1 MTHSWRRGDS
11 CHCRHYTLF
20 CFCFFPL
27 SSSSLTLCCSAG
39 LPPFLLPPPSP
50 QGPDFVEPKLQ
61 NCTSWSWRS
70 LPFLFVGLPVL
81 PLWSS
86 WTLGETSWC
95 TDSWGDNSLFFA
107 SVRVFFFGSPEGFSA
122 HLHCFSICSAA
133 LQVDLVIYRLQK
145 RPTHK
150 RNLQRKLARWHPT
163 WQRNLVCTCS
173 SGENI
178 LAPGG
183 SSHED

>member
-107 SVRVFFFGSPEGFSA
+107 SVRVFFFLGPQRVS
-122 HLHCFSICSAA
+122 LLICTVFPFA
-133 LQVDLVIYRLQK
+133 LPLCRLILLFTVFRNV
-145 RPTHK
+145 RPTK
-150 RNLQRKLARWHPT
+150 EIY
-163 WQRNLVCTCS
+163 S
-173 SGENI
+173 EN
-178 LAPGG
+178 
-183 SSHED
+183 